1 MASSDVFADEALTLI
16 VEAGGSWYFG
26 LLDDVPPD
34 DLSTFSL
41 ITDIPAVTLARNSA
55 TWDVAGRQANP
66 AAPITL
72 DTSSLTGDVVALGWC
87 LFDDSGRTV
96 PHWAG
101 RITGTGIKI
110 VPDAP
115 TIVPTT
121 TVNIRFPATVAATL

>member
-41 ITDIPAVTLARNSA
+41 ITDIPAVTLARNAA
-55 TWDVAGRQANP
+55 TWDVSAREARP
-66 AAPITL
+66 AADITL
-72 DTSSLTGDVVALGWC
+72 DTSSLTGDVVAVAWC

-96 PHWAG
+96 PHWSG
-101 RITGTGIKI
+101 RLADTRI

-115 TIVPTT
+115 SRVNKA

>member
-41 ITDIPAVTLARNSA
+41 ITEIPAVTLARNSA
-55 TWDVAGRQANP
+55 TWDVSAREARP
-66 AAPITL
+66 AADITL
-72 DTSSLTGDVVALGWC
+72 DTSSLTGDVVAVAWC

-96 PHWAG
+96 PHWSG
-101 RITGTGIKI
+101 RLADTRI

-115 TIVPTT
+115 SRVNKA